1 MTAHHHY
8 DSRLVLVPRSVKINV
23 LIENTDTYE
32 SMYYNYVT
40 YYIVLVLLGIL
51 LREYR
56 GFCNSISLVSPA
68 P

>member
-1 MTAHHHY
+1 
-8 DSRLVLVPRSVKINV
+8 
-23 LIENTDTYE
+23 
-32 SMYYNYVT
+32 MYYNYVT